1 MVICFGAE
9 RSCRGLPPPRRL
21 WWQTSEEIIPNFSL
35 LLVASSVLLKDILEK
50 RSNLV
55 GVTSILMLGHV
66 FGVEVLVRRG
76 EEKGFSF

>member
-1 MVICFGAE
+1 
-9 RSCRGLPPPRRL
+9 
-21 WWQTSEEIIPNFSL
+21 
-35 LLVASSVLLKDILEK
+35 VLLKDILEK